1 MLDVVDVGK
10 RSLETYR
17 GVAPDAQL
25 DELLHLADR
34 LRGARCLHLNATS
47 YGGGVSEILRSLVPL
62 YNDLGIATDW
72 KLIHGDETFFQVTK
86 RIHNGLQG
94 APGALT
100 ESEQAIYL
108 ANAQLNTSRL
118 TSDSEDYDFIFV
130 HDPQPLVLAAMSSLR
145 DARWIWRCHIDTS
158 HPNPSFWEF
167 LSPYLRAY
175 DAAVF
180 TLQDFIPPY
189 LPIRDVHVYPPA
201 IDPLSPKNFPLP
213 GDLARHVLEW
223 IGIRTHR
230 PLVTQVGRFDR
241 WKDPLGVVRAYQRV
255 RPHIPD
261 LQLALVGSLALDDP
275 EGWEVYEEVRAA
287 TAGDSLIHVLTN
299 LVGVGNIEV
308 NALQAFSNVVIQ
320 KSLREG
326 FGLVV
331 SEAVWKGTPVIGG
344 RVGGIPLQLPE
355 GLGGILV
362 DTVEECAEAL
372 LRLLRQ
378 PEEALLLGERGRE
391 HVRQNFLMPRLL
403 LDHLRLLDQLATAR
417 PLPPRGIVPASF
429 LQAGLPGV

>member
-10 RSLETYR
+10 RSLATYR
-17 GVAPDAQL
+17 GVAPDWQL
-25 DELLHLADR
+25 DELLQLSDR
-34 LRGARCLHLNATS
+34 LRGARCMHLSATS
-47 YGGGVSEILRSLVPL
+47 YGGGVSEILRTLVPL
-62 YNDLGIATDW
+62 YNDLGVATDW

-94 APGALT
+94 APGELT
-100 ESEQAIYL
+100 EKEKAIYL
-108 ANAQLNTSRL
+108 ANAQLNASRIV
-118 TSDSEDYDFIFV
+118 SDSEDYDFIFV
-130 HDPQPLVLAAMSSLR
+130 HDPQPAVLAAISSLR

-158 HPNPSFWEF
+158 HPNPSYWEF

-180 TLQDFIPPY
+180 TLQDFIPPQ
-189 LPIRDVHVYPPA
+189 LPIRDVHVYAPA

-213 GDLARHVLEW
+213 VDLARHVLEW

-255 RPHIPD
+255 RPHVPD

-308 NALQAFSNVVIQ
+308 NALQSLSNVVIQ

-344 RVGGIPLQLPE
+344 RVGGIPIQLPE
-355 GLGGILV
+355 DTGGILV

-378 PEEALLLGERGRE
+378 PEEAHLLGARGRE
-391 HVRQNFLMPRLL
+391 HVREHFLMPRLL
-403 LDHLRLLDQLATAR
+403 RDHLRLLDHLAAAR

-429 LQAGLPGV
+429 LQTGLPGV

>member
-10 RSLETYR
+10 RSLAAYR

-25 DELLHLADR
+25 DELLRLSER
-34 LRGARCLHLNATS
+34 LRGARCMHLNATS

-62 YNDLGIATDW
+62 YNDLGIVTDW
-72 KLIHGDETFFQVTK
+72 KIIHGDEAFFQVTK

-94 APGALT
+94 APGELT
-100 ESEQAIYL
+100 ESEKAIYL
-108 ANAQLNTSRL
+108 GNAQLNASRL
-118 TSDSEDYDFIFV
+118 ISDSEDYDFIFV
-130 HDPQPLVLAAMSSLR
+130 HDPQPAVLAALSPLR
-145 DARWIWRCHIDTS
+145 ESRWIWRCHIDTS

-167 LSPYLRAY
+167 LAPYLCAY

-180 TLQDFIPPY
+180 TLADFVPPR
-189 LPIRDVHVYPPA
+189 LPIRDVRVYAPA
-201 IDPLSPKNFPLP
+201 IDPLSPKNHPLP
-213 GDLARHVLEW
+213 EDLARHVLEW
-223 IGIRTHR
+223 IGIRTQR

-241 WKDPLGVVRAYQRV
+241 WKDPMGAVHAYQRV
-255 RPHIPD
+255 RPHVPD

-287 TAGDSLIHVLTN
+287 TAHDSLIHVLTN

-308 NALQAFSNVVIQ
+308 NALQSFSDVIIQ

-355 GLGGILV
+355 GTGGVLV
-362 DTVEECAEAL
+362 DTVEECAEVL
-372 LRLLRQ
+372 LRLLRT
-378 PEEALLLGERGRE
+378 PEEAELLGARGRE
-391 HVRQNFLMPRLL
+391 HVREHFLMPRLL
-403 LDHLRLLDQLATAR
+403 LDHLRLLDDLATRR
-417 PLPPRGIVPASF
+417 PLAPRGIVPASF
-429 LQAGLPGV
+429 MPMELQGV